1 MTDRDDLTPMMRQY
15 RDLKRRYPD
24 HVLLFRLGDFYET
37 FFEDAELAARL
48 LQITLTARQGAP
60 MAGLPHHASDGYIAR
75 LVHAGQK
82 IAVCEQL
89 EAPGREKKLLRRD
102 VVRIITPGTLTDTA
116 YLEGAANNFLMA
128 LIAGRDATGVA
139 LVDVSTGEFWAGE
152 DAAKE
157 TEVLATALLR
167 RPAEIVVP
175 DSAREDPALL
185 ARLQATGAALTFC
198 DPQTFAPRR
207 AAADL
212 CAHFRVESLAAFG
225 VADLTAGL
233 GAAAAALA
241 YLRATQGDALGHLTR
256 LQRLTATDAMVL
268 DETAVVTLELLT
280 SSGGS
285 TRESLFGVLDETVTP
300 MGARLLRQWLL
311 RPLLDPAA
319 ITARQT
325 GVGALVDAPAERTRL
340 ATMLRRIGDVERL
353 TSRAT
358 LGQAHTRDLVGLRGC
373 LAPLREIRTLAAS
386 IAAPA
391 IADAARDLAELDDLH
406 DFLNAAL
413 EDEPPLA
420 LHDGGLIRESW
431 HAELAAIVRDAREA
445 RAWIA
450 GLEERERARTGISSL
465 RVRFNR
471 VFGYGIEVT
480 HAQAARV
487 PAEYVRRQTLTGAER
502 YVTPELKEYEAKAL
516 GADERRRRLE
526 YELFEEVRRRV
537 AARAEDLLTT
547 ARALARLDVF
557 ASLAEVAH
565 GRGHVRPTV
574 DDGDALA
581 IVEGRHPVLE
591 ARAGSPVTPND
602 VALDRDARIV
612 ILTGPNM
619 SGKSVY
625 LRQTGHIAILAQ
637 IGAFVPAREARIG
650 VIDRVFTRVGAQD
663 NLARGQSTFLVEMIE
678 TATILN
684 NVTPRSLVLLDEVG
698 RGTSTFDGLAI
709 AWAVVEAL
717 HDRGHGAKVLF
728 ATHFH
733 ELTRLAGRLGG
744 VRNFHVAVRE
754 WNDEIVF
761 LHKVQPGG
769 TDRSYGIQVARLAGL
784 PAAVIARSKALLAE
798 LEEAG
803 QLRTDASDA
812 VQLGLFA
819 PAAPDPV
826 LTELASLDLAHL
838 TPLEALNILAKWQQ
852 RLGDH

>member
-1 MTDRDDLTPMMRQY
+1 MMRQY
-15 RDLKRRYPD
+15 RSLKGRYPD

-48 LQITLTARQGAP
+48 LSITLTARQGAP
-60 MAGLPHHASDGYIAR
+60 MAGIPHHAADGYIAR

-116 YLEGAANNFLMA
+116 YLDGAANNFLLA
-128 LIAGRDATGVA
+128 VAIGRDATGVA

-152 DAAKE
+152 DAGTE
-157 TEVLATALLR
+157 TPVLAAALVR
-167 RPAEIVVP
+167 RPAEIVLP
-175 DSAREDPALL
+175 DTARADPALL
-185 ARLQATGAALTFC
+185 ARLQATGATLTFA
-198 DPQTFAPRR
+198 DPQRFAPRR

-212 CAHFRVESLAAFG
+212 CAHFKVESLAPFG
-225 VADLTAGL
+225 VADLTVGL
-233 GAAAAALA
+233 GAAAATLA
-241 YLRATQGDALGHLTR
+241 YLRATQGDALNHLTR
-256 LQRLTATDAMVL
+256 LQRLTAADALML
-268 DETAVVTLELLT
+268 DETAVVTLELLE

-285 TRESLFGVLDETVTP
+285 IRDSLFGVLDETVTP

-311 RPLLDPAA
+311 RPLLDPVAIAGRQSAVAA
-319 ITARQT
+319 M
-325 GVGALVDAPAERTRL
+325 VEAPAERSRL
-340 ATMLRRIGDVERL
+340 RGLLRRIGDLERL

-358 LGQAHTRDLVGLRGC
+358 LGQAHARDLVGLRAC
-373 LAPLREIRTLAAS
+373 LAPLPEIRRVAAAIQAEP
-386 IAAPA
+386 IAEA
-391 IADAARDLAELDDLH
+391 LAELAPLDDLREM
-406 DFLNAAL
+406 LAAAL
-413 EDEPPLA
+413 EDEPPLP
-420 LHDGGLIRESW
+420 LHEGGLIRESW
-431 HAELAAIVRDAREA
+431 HEGLAAIVRDAREA

-480 HAQAARV
+480 HAQSGRV

-526 YELFEEVRRRV
+526 YELFEDVRQRV
-537 AARAEDLLTT
+537 AARAVELLAT
-547 ARALARLDVF
+547 ARALARLDVL

-565 GRGHVRPTV
+565 ARGHVRPVV
-574 DDGDALA
+574 DADGALV
-581 IVEGRHPVLE
+581 IIEGRHPVLE
-591 ARAGSPVTPND
+591 ARPGSPVTPND
-602 VALDRDARIV
+602 LALDGDARIV

-625 LRQTGHIAILAQ
+625 LRQTAHIAIMAQ

-650 VIDRVFTRVGAQD
+650 VLDRVFTRVGAQD

-717 HDRGHGAKVLF
+717 HDRAHGAKVLF

-733 ELTRLAGRLGG
+733 ELTRLAGRLAG

-784 PAAVIARSKALLAE
+784 PAPVIARSKALLAE

-819 PAAPDPV
+819 GPGPDP
-826 LTELASLDLAHL
+826 LLGELASLDLAHL
-838 TPLEALNILAKWQQ
+838 TPLEALNLLAKWQQ
-852 RLGDH
+852 RLGGH